1 MRHALGVLGVLAAGV
16 LLAVSAAMNWRF
28 GYQLGKTEFDGLI
41 YGSASAAADVMKAL
55 VPFFFFAAWRSKMW
69 AQAAAAAVVGLVVTA
84 YSLTSA
90 LGHAALNRADTTGQR
105 AVDAQSHKDVRADL
119 ERAKSQLGWVP
130 QHRPLATVQA
140 ELDGVTKQ
148 RYWSWSNGCTAIK
161 GAQSKGF
168 CDQYTALKSEHGAA
182 QEALRLEARIA
193 ELQAKMGKQEG
204 VVHASADPQ
213 AAVLAALAGIILP
226 GVKVEHVQTALTVFV
241 ALLLEVGSGLGM
253 YIAFSQW
260 RIHDSVAPRAPAMVS
275 VQAYAAPP
283 LPAIEPPAAIEDA
296 THVAVPVAVA
306 KPRLGANDNKSA
318 PARLAGPPESDVE
331 RFRNERIESQEGSTV
346 TVSELYEDYCTWCD
360 EQQKEP
366 LALPT
371 FSREFQELGIEKAKV
386 AGRVRYMKIAIKSSA
401 SSGEAKSTLTFATK
415 AA

>member
-1 MRHALGVLGVLAAGV
+1 
-16 LLAVSAAMNWRF
+16 
-28 GYQLGKTEFDGLI
+28 
-41 YGSASAAADVMKAL
+41 
-55 VPFFFFAAWRSKMW
+55 
-69 AQAAAAAVVGLVVTA
+69 
-84 YSLTSA
+84 
-90 LGHAALNRADTTGQR
+90 
-105 AVDAQSHKDVRADL
+105 
-119 ERAKSQLGWVP
+119 
-130 QHRPLATVQA
+130 
-140 ELDGVTKQ
+140 
-148 RYWSWSNGCTAIK
+148 
-161 GAQSKGF
+161 
-168 CDQYTALKSEHGAA
+168 
-182 QEALRLEARIA
+182 
-193 ELQAKMGKQEG
+193 
-204 VVHASADPQ
+204 
-213 AAVLAALAGIILP
+213 
-226 GVKVEHVQTALTVFV
+226 VKVEHVQTALTVFV